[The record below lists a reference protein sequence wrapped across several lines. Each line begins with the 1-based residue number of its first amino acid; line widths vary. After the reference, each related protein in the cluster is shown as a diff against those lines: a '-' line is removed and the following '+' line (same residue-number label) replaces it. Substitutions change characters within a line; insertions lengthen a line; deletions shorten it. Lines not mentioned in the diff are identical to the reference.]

1 MKAIW
6 LCELIRLSERINA
19 NPPSK
24 TDKLI
29 LEMVNFDWEKII
41 KKEKCYRQ
49 KDENF

>member
-19 NPPSK
+19 NPQSK
-24 TDKLI
+24 NNKLM

-41 KKEKCYRQ
+41 RRKNVID